1 MAVFIEK
8 TFDSKDSE
16 GQKMYKENIQKT
28 EKNKKIINVR
38 NVGFSYEDNKKILD
52 NFSLQIEEGSFVA
65 LLGHNGSGKS
75 SLSKLLNATLIPDEG
90 VIYIDGVD
98 TKNEETLFDVRKSC
112 GLVFQNPD
120 NQIIASI
127 VEDDVAFAPENL
139 GVEPSEIRMRVDE
152 ALENVGMYE
161 YKNSSPYHLSGGQK
175 QRVAIAGI
183 VAMRPKI
190 IVLDEPTAML
200 DPVGR
205 SEVIKTVT
213 RLNREFGITVVLITH
228 NMDEAISAKRIIV
241 MEKGKILL
249 DGTPREVFSEY
260 DKLKQTGLDV
270 PQITQLSYKLFK
282 EGIFDDGCVLSI
294 DEFLKK
300 IVELTEK
307 G

>member
-1 MAVFIEK
+1 MDIQNK
-8 TFDSKDSE
+8 
-16 GQKMYKENIQKT
+16 NIIQV
-28 EKNKKIINVR
+28 NSVA
-38 NVGFSYEDNKKILD
+38 FSYEDGRKILED
-52 NFSLQIEEGSFVA
+52 FSLEIEEGSFVA

-98 TKNEETLFDVRKSC
+98 TKNEETLFDVRKNC

-139 GVEPSEIRMRVDE
+139 GVEPSEIRKRVDE

-161 YKNSSPYHLSGGQK
+161 YKDSSPYHLSGGQK

-205 SEVIKTVT
+205 NDVIKTVM
-213 RLNREFGITVVLITH
+213 RLNKEFGITVILITH
-228 NMDEAISAKRIIV
+228 NMEEAINAERIIV

-249 DGTPREVFSEY
+249 DGTPREVFSNY
-260 DKLKQTGLDV
+260 DTLKETGLDV
-270 PQITQLSYKLFK
+270 PQITSLSHMLYKA
-282 EGIFDDGCVLSI
+282 GIFDEGCILSI
-294 DEFLKK
+294 DEFLEK
-300 IVELTEK
+300 IVELTKK

>member
-1 MAVFIEK
+1 MAVFVI
-8 TFDSKDSE
+8 KDSE
-16 GQKMYKENIQKT
+16 NIKMNIQDKR
-28 EKNKKIINVR
+28 IIQVNSVA
-38 NVGFSYEDNKKILD
+38 FSYENGRKILED
-52 NFSLQIEEGSFVA
+52 FSLEIEEGSFVA

-98 TKNEETLFDVRKSC
+98 TKNEETLFDVRKNC

-139 GVEPSEIRMRVDE
+139 GVEPSEIRKRVDE

-161 YKNSSPYHLSGGQK
+161 YKDSSPYHLSGGQK

-205 SEVIKTVT
+205 NDVIKTVM
-213 RLNREFGITVVLITH
+213 RLNKEFGITVILITH
-228 NMDEAISAKRIIV
+228 NMEEAINAERIIV

-249 DGTPREVFSEY
+249 DGTPKEVFSKY
-260 DKLKQTGLDV
+260 DTLKETGLDV
-270 PQITQLSYKLFK
+270 PQITSLSHMLYK
-282 EGIFDDGCVLSI
+282 EGIFDDGCILSI
-294 DEFLKK
+294 DEFLEK
-300 IVELTEK
+300 IVEMTKK